1 MPTIIQIPLS
11 QLRYTKGLVGQVKP
25 NAQVDAMAA
34 DILENGIRNPLIVRP
49 VGDQYEVVC
58 GLVRWKGAIVANLQ
72 TVPAEVRQLTDVEA
86 LELSMMDNF
95 RPASGLEFPEQI
107 APAPAAGKT
116 ASRAAGAAYKIDE
129 PLGRGLCELFIADFS
144 LEEMRELM
152 QESNTDSSNLESELA
167 LFWAGLTRRRL
178 HIEGRGRD
186 SGQFLLCYLEAYL
199 DVEEPNIAFVG
210 PNEEL
215 WNSLTDAER
224 SEVAADAARL
234 SPIVNGVLI

>member
-1 MPTIIQIPLS
+1 MPAIIQIPLS
-11 QLRYTKGLVGQVKP
+11 QLRYMKGLGGQVKP

-34 DILENGIRNPLIVRP
+34 DIQEKGVRIPLIVRP

-58 GLVRWKGAIVANLQ
+58 GLLRWKGAIVANLQ
-72 TVPAEVRQLTDVEA
+72 AVPAEVRQLTDHEA

-95 RPASGLEFPEQI
+95 RPASALEFPEQI
-107 APAPAAGKT
+107 APTPAGCKT
-116 ASRAAGAAYKIDE
+116 VSRAPGAAYKIDE

-152 QESNTDSSNLESELA
+152 QESDTDSSDLESELA

-178 HIEGRGRD
+178 HVEGRGRD
-186 SGQFLLCYLEAYL
+186 CGQFLLCYLEAYL
-199 DVEEPNIAFVG
+199 DVKTPNVAFRG
-210 PNEEL
+210 PNEAL

-234 SPIVNGVLI
+234 SPIVNSVLI